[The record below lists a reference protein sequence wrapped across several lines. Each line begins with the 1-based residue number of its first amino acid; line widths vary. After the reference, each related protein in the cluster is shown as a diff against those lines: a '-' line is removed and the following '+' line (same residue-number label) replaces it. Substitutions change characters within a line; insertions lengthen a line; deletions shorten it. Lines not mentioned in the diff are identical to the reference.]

1 MSNKGQEYIIDY
13 KTLESGTYEFDYHID
28 KNFFAMFDEPMAQD
42 GNANV
47 HATMRVSSAR
57 LSIRLDISGT
67 LQVECDRCL
76 EPFDMPIDA
85 SYDLV
90 VKYGDKTTPL
100 DEADDVITIGE
111 DDDFLDL
118 SQHIYEYVVL
128 SLPARR
134 VHPDLPDGQP
144 GCDPEML
151 SHILIADDDEEE
163 EYDDEYDDG
172 EEYNE
177 DEDEED
183 GEEYDEDED
192 YADDEDAEEYY
203 EDEFPEDLATAHPV
217 EPEDILIS
225 DDSSA
230 PDADPFAGQEMET
243 IEQKLSRDPRWQK
256 IKQKLSNT
264 YKK

>member
-28 KNFFAMFDEPMAQD
+28 KDFFAMFDEPMAQD
-42 GNANV
+42 GDANV
-47 HATMRVSSAR
+47 HATMKVSSAG

-76 EPFDMPIDA
+76 ETFDMPIDT

-90 VKYGDKTTPL
+90 VKYGDKTTPH
-100 DEADDVITIGE
+100 DEADDVITIGA

-151 SHILIADDDEEE
+151 SHILITDDEDE
-163 EYDDEYDDG
+163 EYEDG
-172 EEYNE
+172 EEFE
-177 DEDEED
+177 DEEFDED
-183 GEEYDEDED
+183 GEEYDDEEELD
-192 YADDEDAEEYY
+192 GEEYDDEDMDY
-203 EDEFPEDLATAHPV
+203 EDEGEDDGEAT
-217 EPEDILIS
+217 
-225 DDSSA
+225 DD
-230 PDADPFAGQEMET
+230 DPFAGQEMET
-243 IEQKLSRDPRWQK
+243 IEQKLSRDPSWKK
-256 IKQKLSNT
+256 IKAKLNNI
-264 YKK
+264 

>member
-28 KNFFAMFDEPMAQD
+28 KDFFAMFDEPMAQD
-42 GNANV
+42 GDANV
-47 HATMRVSSAR
+47 HATMRVSSAG

-163 EYDDEYDDG
+163 YDDEYDDG
-172 EEYNE
+172 EEY
-177 DEDEED
+177 DDED
-183 GEEYDEDED
+183 GEEYDEEEYDEEEGDEYDEEFADEEAPSDPSEDED
-192 YADDEDAEEYY
+192 YD
-203 EDEFPEDLATAHPV
+203 
-217 EPEDILIS
+217 
-225 DDSSA
+225 
-230 PDADPFAGQEMET
+230 DPFAGQELET
-243 IEQKLSRDPRWQK
+243 IEQKLSRDPSWKK
-256 IKQKLSNT
+256 IKAKLNNI
-264 YKK
+264 

>member
-42 GNANV
+42 GDANV
-47 HATMRVSSAR
+47 HATMRVSSAG

-163 EYDDEYDDG
+163 YDDEYDDG
-172 EEYNE
+172 EEYDE

-192 YADDEDAEEYY
+192 YADDEDAEEYD
-203 EDEFPEDLATAHPV
+203 EDELV
-217 EPEDILIS
+217 S
-225 DDSSA
+225 DDSCA
-230 PDADPFAGQEMET
+230 PAADPFAGQEMET

>member
-47 HATMRVSSAR
+47 HATMRVSSAG

-151 SHILIADDDEEE
+151 SHILIADDDDEE

-172 EEYNE
+172 EEYDE

-192 YADDEDAEEYY
+192 YADDEDAEEY
-203 EDEFPEDLATAHPV
+203 D
-217 EPEDILIS
+217 EDILVS

>member
-28 KNFFAMFDEPMAQD
+28 KDFFSMFDEPLAQD
-42 GNANV
+42 GNADV
-47 HATMRVSSAR
+47 HAAMKVTSAG

-76 EPFDMPIDA
+76 ETFDMPIDA

-100 DEADDVITIGE
+100 DEADDVITIGD

-144 GCDPEML
+144 GCNPEML
-151 SHILIADDDEEE
+151 SHIIIADDDDEYYNEEGDEDYDEEEGNEEEYDEEYDDEEE
-163 EYDDEYDDG
+163 EGD
-172 EEYNE
+172 
-177 DEDEED
+177 
-183 GEEYDEDED
+183 EEYDEGR
-192 YADDEDAEEYY
+192 
-203 EDEFPEDLATAHPV
+203 LV
-217 EPEDILIS
+217 EPADILVS
-225 DDSSA
+225 
-230 PDADPFAGQEMET
+230 ADPFAGQEMET
-243 IEQKLSRDPRWQK
+243 IEQKLSRDPHWKK
-256 IKQKLSNT
+256 IKAKLNNI
-264 YKK
+264 

>member
-42 GNANV
+42 GDANV
-47 HATMRVSSAR
+47 HATMRVSSAG

-151 SHILIADDDEEE
+151 SHILIADDDDEE

-172 EEYNE
+172 EEYDE

-192 YADDEDAEEYY
+192 YADDEDAEEYD
-203 EDEFPEDLATAHPV
+203 EDEF
-217 EPEDILIS
+217 IS

>member
-1 MSNKGQEYIIDY
+1 MSNKRQEYIIDY

-47 HATMRVSSAR
+47 HATMRVSSAG

-151 SHILIADDDEEE
+151 SHILIADDDDEE
-163 EYDDEYDDG
+163 EYDDEYDD
-172 EEYNE
+172 
-177 DEDEED
+177 ED
-183 GEEYDEDED
+183 GEEYDEEEYDEEEGDEYDEEFADEEAPSDPSEDED
-192 YADDEDAEEYY
+192 YD
-203 EDEFPEDLATAHPV
+203 
-217 EPEDILIS
+217 
-225 DDSSA
+225 
-230 PDADPFAGQEMET
+230 DPFAGQELET
-243 IEQKLSRDPRWQK
+243 IEQKLSRDPSWKK
-256 IKQKLSNT
+256 IKAKLNNI
-264 YKK
+264 

>member
-42 GNANV
+42 GDANV
-47 HATMRVSSAR
+47 HATMKVSSAG

-163 EYDDEYDDG
+163 YDDEYDDG
-172 EEYNE
+172 EEY
-177 DEDEED
+177 DDED
-183 GEEYDEDED
+183 GEEYDEEEYDEEEGDEYDEEYADEEAPSDPSEDED
-192 YADDEDAEEYY
+192 YD
-203 EDEFPEDLATAHPV
+203 
-217 EPEDILIS
+217 
-225 DDSSA
+225 
-230 PDADPFAGQEMET
+230 DPFAGQELET
-243 IEQKLSRDPRWQK
+243 IEQKLSRDPSWKK
-256 IKQKLSNT
+256 IKAKLNNI
-264 YKK
+264 

>member
-1 MSNKGQEYIIDY
+1 MSNKRQEYIIDY

-28 KNFFAMFDEPMAQD
+28 KDFFSMFDEPLAQD
-42 GNANV
+42 GNADV
-47 HATMRVSSAR
+47 HAAMRVTSAG

-76 EPFDMPIDA
+76 ETFDMPIDA

-100 DEADDVITIGE
+100 DEADDVITIGD

-144 GCDPEML
+144 GCNPEML
-151 SHILIADDDEEE
+151 SHIIIADDDDEYDDEDEGDEDYDEDEGDEEEYDE
-163 EYDDEYDDG
+163 EYDDE
-172 EEYNE
+172 EEG
-177 DEDEED
+177 D
-183 GEEYDEDED
+183 EEYDDT
-192 YADDEDAEEYY
+192 
-203 EDEFPEDLATAHPV
+203 PLV
-217 EPEDILIS
+217 EPADILVS
-225 DDSSA
+225 
-230 PDADPFAGQEMET
+230 ADPFAGQEMET
-243 IEQKLSRDPRWQK
+243 IEQKLSRDPHWKK
-256 IKQKLSNT
+256 IKAKLNNI
-264 YKK
+264 

>member
-1 MSNKGQEYIIDY
+1 MSNKRQEYIIDY

-28 KNFFAMFDEPMAQD
+28 KDFFSMFDEPLAQD
-42 GNANV
+42 GNADV
-47 HATMRVSSAR
+47 HAAMRATSAG

-76 EPFDMPIDA
+76 ETFDMPIDA

-100 DEADDVITIGE
+100 DEADDVITIGD

-144 GCDPEML
+144 GCNPEML
-151 SHILIADDDEEE
+151 SHIIIADDDDEDDDEEGDEEEYDE
-163 EYDDEYDDG
+163 EYDDE
-172 EEYNE
+172 EEG
-177 DEDEED
+177 DEEEGD
-183 GEEYDEDED
+183 EEYDESDEGR
-192 YADDEDAEEYY
+192 
-203 EDEFPEDLATAHPV
+203 LV
-217 EPEDILIS
+217 ESADILVS
-225 DDSSA
+225 DTSA
-230 PDADPFAGQEMET
+230 SADPFAGQEMET
-243 IEQKLSRDPRWQK
+243 IEQKLSRDPHWKK
-256 IKQKLSNT
+256 IKAKLNNI
-264 YKK
+264 

>member
-1 MSNKGQEYIIDY
+1 MSNKRQEYIIDY

-28 KNFFAMFDEPMAQD
+28 KNFFSMFDEPLAQD
-42 GNANV
+42 GNADV
-47 HATMRVSSAR
+47 HAAMRATSAG

-76 EPFDMPIDA
+76 ETFDMPIDA

-100 DEADDVITIGE
+100 DEADDVITIGD

-144 GCDPEML
+144 GCNPEML
-151 SHILIADDDEEE
+151 SHIIIADDDDEYDDEEDYDDDDEYDDEEDYDNEE
-163 EYDDEYDDG
+163 EYDDE
-172 EEYNE
+172 
-177 DEDEED
+177 EED
-183 GEEYDEDED
+183 SEEYDTAED
-192 YADDEDAEEYY
+192 DDT
-203 EDEFPEDLATAHPV
+203 PLV
-217 EPEDILIS
+217 EPADILVS
-225 DDSSA
+225 
-230 PDADPFAGQEMET
+230 ADPFAGQEMET
-243 IEQKLSRDPRWQK
+243 IEQKLSRDPHWKK
-256 IKQKLSNT
+256 IKAKLNNI
-264 YKK
+264 

>member
-1 MSNKGQEYIIDY
+1 MSNKRQEYIIDY

-28 KNFFAMFDEPMAQD
+28 KDFFSMFDEPLAQD
-42 GNANV
+42 GNADV
-47 HATMRVSSAR
+47 HAAMRVTSAG

-76 EPFDMPIDA
+76 ETFDMPIDA

-100 DEADDVITIGE
+100 DEADDVITIGD

-144 GCDPEML
+144 GCNPEML
-151 SHILIADDDEEE
+151 SHIIIADDDDEYDDEDEGDEEEYDE
-163 EYDDEYDDG
+163 EYDDE
-172 EEYNE
+172 EEG
-177 DEDEED
+177 D
-183 GEEYDEDED
+183 EEYDESDEGR
-192 YADDEDAEEYY
+192 
-203 EDEFPEDLATAHPV
+203 LV
-217 EPEDILIS
+217 EPADILVS
-225 DDSSA
+225 DTS
-230 PDADPFAGQEMET
+230 ADPFAGQEMET
-243 IEQKLSRDPRWQK
+243 IEQKLSRDPNWK
-256 IKQKLSNT
+256 KLKAKLNNI
-264 YKK
+264 

>member
-28 KNFFAMFDEPMAQD
+28 KDFFAMFDEPMAQD
-42 GNANV
+42 GDANV
-47 HATMRVSSAR
+47 HATMRVSSAG

-76 EPFDMPIDA
+76 ETFDMPIDA

-163 EYDDEYDDG
+163 YDDEYDDG
-172 EEYNE
+172 EEY
-177 DEDEED
+177 DDED
-183 GEEYDEDED
+183 GEEYDEEEYDEEEGDEYDEEFADEEAPSDPSEDED
-192 YADDEDAEEYY
+192 YD
-203 EDEFPEDLATAHPV
+203 
-217 EPEDILIS
+217 
-225 DDSSA
+225 
-230 PDADPFAGQEMET
+230 DPFAGQELET
-243 IEQKLSRDPRWQK
+243 IEQKLSRDPSWKK
-256 IKQKLSNT
+256 IKAKLNNI
-264 YKK
+264 

>member
-1 MSNKGQEYIIDY
+1 MSNKRQEYIIDY

-28 KNFFAMFDEPMAQD
+28 KDFFSMFDEPLAQD
-42 GNANV
+42 GNADV
-47 HATMRVSSAR
+47 HAAMRATSAG

-76 EPFDMPIDA
+76 ETFDMPIDA

-100 DEADDVITIGE
+100 DEADDVITIGD

-144 GCDPEML
+144 GCNPEML
-151 SHILIADDDEEE
+151 SHIIIADDDDEYDDEDEGDEEEYDE
-163 EYDDEYDDG
+163 EYDDE
-172 EEYNE
+172 EEG
-177 DEDEED
+177 D
-183 GEEYDEDED
+183 EEYDEGR
-192 YADDEDAEEYY
+192 
-203 EDEFPEDLATAHPV
+203 LV
-217 EPEDILIS
+217 EPADILVS
-225 DDSSA
+225 
-230 PDADPFAGQEMET
+230 ADPFAGQEMET
-243 IEQKLSRDPRWQK
+243 IEQKLSRDPHWKK
-256 IKQKLSNT
+256 IKAKLNNI
-264 YKK
+264 

>member
-28 KNFFAMFDEPMAQD
+28 KDFFAMFDEPMAQD
-42 GNANV
+42 GDANV
-47 HATMRVSSAR
+47 HATMRVSSAG

-76 EPFDMPIDA
+76 ETFDMPIDA

-163 EYDDEYDDG
+163 YDDEYDDG
-172 EEYNE
+172 DEY
-177 DEDEED
+177 DDED
-183 GEEYDEDED
+183 GEEYDEEEYDEEEGDEYDEEFADEEAPSDPSEDED
-192 YADDEDAEEYY
+192 YD
-203 EDEFPEDLATAHPV
+203 
-217 EPEDILIS
+217 
-225 DDSSA
+225 
-230 PDADPFAGQEMET
+230 DPFAGQELET
-243 IEQKLSRDPRWQK
+243 IEQKLSRDPSWKK
-256 IKQKLSNT
+256 IKAKLNNI
-264 YKK
+264 

>member
-42 GNANV
+42 GDANV
-47 HATMRVSSAR
+47 HATMRVSSAG

-151 SHILIADDDEEE
+151 SHILIADDDDEE

-172 EEYNE
+172 EEYDE

-192 YADDEDAEEYY
+192 YADDEDAEEY
-203 EDEFPEDLATAHPV
+203 D
-217 EPEDILIS
+217 EDILVSDSASPS
-225 DDSSA
+225 DD

>member
-1 MSNKGQEYIIDY
+1 MSNKRQEYIIDY

-28 KNFFAMFDEPMAQD
+28 NDFFSMFDEPLAQD
-42 GNANV
+42 GNADV
-47 HATMRVSSAR
+47 HAAMRVTSAG

-76 EPFDMPIDA
+76 ETFDMPIDA

-100 DEADDVITIGE
+100 DEADDVITIGD

-144 GCDPEML
+144 GCNPEML
-151 SHILIADDDEEE
+151 SHIIIADDDDDYNEEGDEDYDEEEGNEEEYDE
-163 EYDDEYDDG
+163 EYDDEEYDD
-172 EEYNE
+172 EEE
-177 DEDEED
+177 GDE
-183 GEEYDEDED
+183 GR
-192 YADDEDAEEYY
+192 
-203 EDEFPEDLATAHPV
+203 LV
-217 EPEDILIS
+217 EPADILVS
-225 DDSSA
+225 
-230 PDADPFAGQEMET
+230 ADPFAGQEMET
-243 IEQKLSRDPRWQK
+243 IEQKLSRDPHWKK
-256 IKQKLSNT
+256 IKAKLNNI
-264 YKK
+264 

>member
-1 MSNKGQEYIIDY
+1 MSNKRQEYIIDY

-28 KNFFAMFDEPMAQD
+28 KDFFSMFDEPLAQD
-42 GNANV
+42 GNADV
-47 HATMRVSSAR
+47 HAAMRATSAG

-76 EPFDMPIDA
+76 ETFDMPIDA

-100 DEADDVITIGE
+100 DEADDVITIGD

-144 GCDPEML
+144 GCNPEML
-151 SHILIADDDEEE
+151 SHIIIADDDDEYDDEEDYDDDDEYDDEEDYDNEE
-163 EYDDEYDDG
+163 EYDDE
-172 EEYNE
+172 
-177 DEDEED
+177 EED
-183 GEEYDEDED
+183 SEEYDTAED
-192 YADDEDAEEYY
+192 DDT
-203 EDEFPEDLATAHPV
+203 PLV
-217 EPEDILIS
+217 EPADILVS
-225 DDSSA
+225 
-230 PDADPFAGQEMET
+230 ADPFAGQEMET
-243 IEQKLSRDPRWQK
+243 IEQKLSRDPHWKK
-256 IKQKLSNT
+256 IKAKLNNI
-264 YKK
+264 

>member
-28 KNFFAMFDEPMAQD
+28 KDFFAMFDEPMAQD
-42 GNANV
+42 GDANV
-47 HATMRVSSAR
+47 HATMRVSSAG

-163 EYDDEYDDG
+163 YDDEYDDG
-172 EEYNE
+172 EEY
-177 DEDEED
+177 DEED
-183 GEEYDEDED
+183 GEEYDEGYADEEVPSDPSEDED
-192 YADDEDAEEYY
+192 YD
-203 EDEFPEDLATAHPV
+203 
-217 EPEDILIS
+217 
-225 DDSSA
+225 
-230 PDADPFAGQEMET
+230 DPFAGQELET
-243 IEQKLSRDPRWQK
+243 IEQKLSRDPSWKK
-256 IKQKLSNT
+256 IKAKLNNI
-264 YKK
+264 

>member
-47 HATMRVSSAR
+47 HATMRVSSAG

-151 SHILIADDDEEE
+151 SHILIADDDDEE

-172 EEYNE
+172 EEYDE

-192 YADDEDAEEYY
+192 YADDEDAEEYD
-203 EDEFPEDLATAHPV
+203 EDELV
-217 EPEDILIS
+217 S

>member
-28 KNFFAMFDEPMAQD
+28 KDFFAMFDEPMAQD
-42 GNANV
+42 GDANV
-47 HATMRVSSAR
+47 HATMKVSSAG

-76 EPFDMPIDA
+76 ETFDMPIDT

-90 VKYGDKTTPL
+90 VKYGDKTTPH
-100 DEADDVITIGE
+100 DEADDVITIGA

-151 SHILIADDDEEE
+151 SHILIADDDDE
-163 EYDDEYDDG
+163 EYDDEYDD
-172 EEYNE
+172 
-177 DEDEED
+177 ED
-183 GEEYDEDED
+183 GEYDDEEGEY
-192 YADDEDAEEYY
+192 DDEDGEYDDEDGEYY
-203 EDEFPEDLATAHPV
+203 DEEGDEYDDEEEGDDAV
-217 EPEDILIS
+217 EPVDIL
-225 DDSSA
+225 DNEAAEDY
-230 PDADPFAGQEMET
+230 DDPFAGQELET
-243 IEQKLSRDPRWQK
+243 IEQKLSRDPSWKK
-256 IKQKLSNT
+256 IKAKLNNI
-264 YKK
+264 

>member
-1 MSNKGQEYIIDY
+1 
-13 KTLESGTYEFDYHID
+13 
-28 KNFFAMFDEPMAQD
+28 
-42 GNANV
+42 
-47 HATMRVSSAR
+47 
-57 LSIRLDISGT
+57 
-67 LQVECDRCL
+67 DRCL

-151 SHILIADDDEEE
+151 SHILIADDDDEE

-172 EEYNE
+172 EEYDE

-192 YADDEDAEEYY
+192 YADDEDAEEY
-203 EDEFPEDLATAHPV
+203 D
-217 EPEDILIS
+217 EDILVS